1 MSSLAKAFWLI
12 VQGGMSPVVNL
23 TGVCG
28 GGGTVVVEGL
38 DLGRDIGG
46 TWAWPCSDPKN
57 WFLFFKFCSSPW
69 RILPSCPGRAG
80 PGVSPARPRA
90 RATPH
95 RGQPQEKRK
104 KKKI

>member
-1 MSSLAKAFWLI
+1 M
-12 VQGGMSPVVNL
+12 VNL

-69 RILPSCPGRAG
+69 RILPSCPGMLIIIK
-80 PGVSPARPRA
+80 S
-90 RATPH
+90 ATVAMMRSIFGR
-95 RGQPQEKRK
+95 RGGNIFRSRDSSEIFDEKHEGH
-104 KKKI
+104 